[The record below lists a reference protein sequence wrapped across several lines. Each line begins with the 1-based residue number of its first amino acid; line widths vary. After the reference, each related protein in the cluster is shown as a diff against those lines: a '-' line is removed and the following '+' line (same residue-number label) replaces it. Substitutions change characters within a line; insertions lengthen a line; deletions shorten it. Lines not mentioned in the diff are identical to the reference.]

1 MAQCQCLRNCKR
13 RSIKGSA
20 FCSYHQQGC
29 ARVSPLSGAEPAYAP
44 DSYNGLADQQSNH
57 NCYAYAFD
65 INEDLKAACE
75 AKAQQTQAQQTQAQQ
90 TQAQQTQAQQTQA
103 QQTQA
108 QQTQA
113 QQTQAQQTG
122 EGCSLRFHQPG
133 YSAGFKRFG
142 TVNKLQC
149 PDILARILSDVPTA
163 KVTDFQSKCPV
174 GTSKIA
180 LVIDDK
186 RDYHFYRQDRG
197 GMWSHKPGSG
207 KVTNKDAAGN
217 RIYDPAL
224 AARNYSKG
232 VKSKDN
238 SLDYKYFCSY
248 MCVPRGDA
256 KRTFRMKRGGRR
268 SHRTEGKRS
277 RRTFGRTHKSSK
289 GRSAPK
295 RTMKRK

>member
-1 MAQCQCLRNCKR
+1 MAQCQCVTGCKSR
-13 RSIKGSA
+13 PLKGSA

-65 INEDLKAACE
+65 INENLGAACE
-75 AKAQQTQAQQTQAQQ
+75 AKGQQA
-90 TQAQQTQAQQTQA
+90 
-103 QQTQA
+103 
-108 QQTQA
+108 
-113 QQTQAQQTG
+113 G

-142 TVNKLQC
+142 VVNKLQC
-149 PDILARILSDVPTA
+149 PDILARILADVPTA
-163 KVTDFQSKCPV
+163 KVTDFQSKCPAR
-174 GTSKIA
+174 TSKIA

-217 RIYDPAL
+217 LIYDPAL

-232 VKSKDN
+232 VKSKEN

-256 KRTFRMKRGGRR
+256 KKTFRMKRGGW
-268 SHRTEGKRS
+268 RTEGTVGSSLKRTEGTFGS
-277 RRTFGRTHKSSK
+277 RRTVGRTHNRSRPAK